1 MIKLL
6 IETYQ
11 VQFKLYEE
19 DEINKI
25 LINTVT
31 QIEKLVEKRAK
42 LRKLLSA
49 CVCQSMYETMP
60 QFCLQ
65 LFILFNTKDKTDLTT
80 IESVRLSLSLIGLL
94 ITCLLSSIYTEFL
107 LSEIKPHYDLNEHE
121 FKKLTFITLRFFT
134 NLFFSL
140 SRILAISIALTVSKL
155 FVITLVFLHLIANFF
170 IFYYY
175 SLNKSKLFYFE
186 FNEPDFGLDY
196 LKRIWHY
203 IIFSGIK
210 MFTYFEDI
218 GLNLYVY
225 LYHGYVWLEISAMSV
240 LAYFYA
246 DNDLIKIYLL
256 VFIVNIFLIGFLIEI
271 LMKKIA
277 LNDMNSIIITNLEA
291 YFLNVDS
298 FVITIEYENLQNDS
312 IVFFV

>member
-1 MIKLL
+1 MIRLL

-11 VQFKLYEE
+11 VQNKIYKK
-19 DEINKI
+19 DEIEKI
-25 LINTVT
+25 LINTVS

-42 LRKLLSA
+42 LRKLLTA
-49 CVCQSMYETMP
+49 CICQSIYETMP
-60 QFCLQ
+60 QCCIQ
-65 LFILFNTKDKTDLTT
+65 LFILFNTKDKADLTT
-80 IESVRLSLSLIGLL
+80 IESVRLILSVIGVL

-107 LSEIKPHYDLNEHE
+107 LSEIKPHYDLNEPQ
-121 FKKLTFITLRFFT
+121 FKKFTFINLRFFT
-134 NLFFSL
+134 NLFFAS
-140 SRILAISIALTVSKL
+140 SRILSISIGLIVSKI
-155 FVITLVFLHLIANFF
+155 FVIILVLLHLTLNFF

-186 FNEPDFGLDY
+186 FNEPDFDLDY

-203 IIFSGIK
+203 FIFSGIK

-225 LYHGYVWLEISAMSV
+225 LYHGCVWLEILAMSM

-246 DNDLIKIYLL
+246 DNDLIKIYLV
-256 VFIVNIFLIGFLIEI
+256 VFIVNIYLIGFLIEI

-277 LNDMNSIIITNLEA
+277 INDMNSIIITNLEA
-291 YFLNVDS
+291 YFLNIDS

-312 IVFFV
+312 IIFFV